1 MQRAASAT
9 AVRCIRPCSVLHTPS
24 QRAAFRASSLHRL
37 HPIGPTQRNK
47 HPPKQ
52 ESEAGSQLPCRL
64 LCPQNNGA
72 EPKEALHP
80 KSARKPAY
88 TGHSATGNRE
98 EHPLLPRDLKT
109 REEKLGKVKEKAVP
123 LQPVRLNQH
132 PIVLDEQTQLCAA
145 HCKRTA
151 ALQQREIHGRPDGRP
166 YSGHCGS
173 ATGHRLW
180 HCIWR
185 FTLTGHS
192 HSHHRRLHRE
202 RSGRQQGADRRSHR
216 CLHRHHLRH
225 CQRPQS
231 GSVGPD
237 DSHHAGRRVPHPA
250 GRIPLGHHHQVYPLP
265 HRGGFHQRYSRHHLH
280 HTDKGSAGTE
290 H

>member
-1 MQRAASAT
+1 M
-9 AVRCIRPCSVLHTPS
+9 
-24 QRAAFRASSLHRL
+24 
-37 HPIGPTQRNK
+37 HPQP
-47 HPPKQ
+47 
-52 ESEAGSQLPCRL
+52 
-64 LCPQNNGA
+64 PQN
-72 EPKEALHP
+72 
-80 KSARKPAY
+80 
-88 TGHSATGNRE
+88 
-98 EHPLLPRDLKT
+98 LKT
-109 REEKLGKVKEKAVP
+109 REEKLGKVKEKAVS
-123 LQPVRLNQH
+123 LQSVRLNQH

-151 ALQQREIHGRPDGRP
+151 ALQQREIHGRPHGRP
-166 YSGHCGS
+166 YSGHRGS

-180 HCIWR
+180 HCIRR
-185 FTLTGHS
+185 FTLTGHP
-192 HSHHRRLHRE
+192 HSHHRRLLRE
-202 RSGRQQGADRRSHR
+202 RSGRQQGADRWSHR

-237 DSHHAGRRVPHPA
+237 DSYHAGRRVPYPA
-250 GRIPLGHHHQVYPLP
+250 GYIPLGHHHQVYPLP